1 MTQDFTLFSEET
13 PWDILSFDIQT
24 ALGAPSCQTKLAV
37 GHEHASFHPLGT
49 VAFTLKPVFLLL
61 KNDLMQMYLETEKD
75 ISLCGPLLKSHK
87 MSQIVSSMLPN
98 MPRWLEC
105 YYFLSQPVTGNRK
118 EMDVTSSA

>member
-1 MTQDFTLFSEET
+1 MGHEHE
-13 PWDILSFDIQT
+13 SFHP
-24 ALGAPSCQTKLAV
+24 LGTVVVGHEHASFHPLGTVAV
-37 GHEHASFHPLGT
+37 DHEHASFHPLGT
-49 VAFTLKPVFLLL
+49 VAFTLKPVSLLL

-75 ISLCGPLLKSHK
+75 ISLSGPLLKSHK

-98 MPRWLEC
+98 MPCWLEC